1 VFVEHSGHHRAHR
14 DDALAVL
21 ARRLQRLLHQD
32 GRQPPAAEL
41 VVDLGVVEDALIIA
55 VRDGGVANGFA
66 FDGDGVLALLG
77 GDRGRCAGLIGSYSR
92 VPSYPA
98 AGARLMRLRDGLPA
112 PVGAA

>member
-1 VFVEHSGHHRAHR
+1 
-14 DDALAVL
+14 
-21 ARRLQRLLHQD
+21 LHQD

-77 GDRGRCAGLIGSYSR
+77 GDCGRCAGLIGSYSR